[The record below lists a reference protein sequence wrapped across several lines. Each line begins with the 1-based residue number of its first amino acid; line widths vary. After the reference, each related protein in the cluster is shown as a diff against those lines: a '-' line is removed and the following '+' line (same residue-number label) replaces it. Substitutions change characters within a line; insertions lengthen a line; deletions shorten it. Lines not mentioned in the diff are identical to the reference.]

1 MRESIVQSHRSS
13 SGDNCPEFH
22 WKVIYGRGYKP
33 ALCSKA
39 QDPERALTSRIVGDI
54 VRTSKTKPAGKMAP
68 GPRHPFSKSGKS
80 SPAPLN
86 RRIFEGEIQ
95 MARLIQ
101 PLSGSR
107 ILNLLFMAAALVVA
121 SSSANAQ
128 GRKAGVQT
136 QSGGEEASASFNEYR
151 GIQLGML
158 AEEVRKKLGNP
169 KDKGDEQDFY
179 IFDETET
186 AQIVYDKTH
195 KVITISADF
204 LKPTG
209 VLSAKQVIGTEVE
222 AKADGSVYKMVRY
235 PKAGYWLSYN
245 RTSGASP
252 LTTITLQK
260 IQ

>member
-1 MRESIVQSHRSS
+1 M
-13 SGDNCPEFH
+13 
-22 WKVIYGRGYKP
+22 
-33 ALCSKA
+33 
-39 QDPERALTSRIVGDI
+39 T
-54 VRTSKTKPAGKMAP
+54 
-68 GPRHPFSKSGKS
+68 
-80 SPAPLN
+80 
-86 RRIFEGEIQ
+86 
-95 MARLIQ
+95 RLLLK
-101 PLSGSR
+101 PLSGFCM
-107 ILNLLFMAAALVVA
+107 LNLLFVAAALLIA

-128 GRKAGVQT
+128 RRAAAQT
-136 QSGGEEASASFNEYR
+136 PSSGEEAAGSFNEYR
-151 GIQLGML
+151 GIQLGMF
-158 AEEVRKKLGNP
+158 ADDVRKKLGTP

-204 LKPTG
+204 LKTTG
-209 VLSAKQVIGTEVE
+209 ALTAKQVLGAEVE

-245 RTSGASP
+245 RTGGAPP